1 MSISNVLPRDLAG
14 LMLVSRS
21 LHIDP
26 STWVV
31 GPALGLVLTKEVI
44 LRVRSLRGDQIGF
57 WHRSTRPL
65 ALSGVRVPAAR
76 LQLS

>member
-31 GPALGLVLTKEVI
+31 GPALGLVLTKEVN
-44 LRVRSLRGDQIGF
+44 LRVPS
-57 WHRSTRPL
+57 
-65 ALSGVRVPAAR
+65 V
-76 LQLS
+76 